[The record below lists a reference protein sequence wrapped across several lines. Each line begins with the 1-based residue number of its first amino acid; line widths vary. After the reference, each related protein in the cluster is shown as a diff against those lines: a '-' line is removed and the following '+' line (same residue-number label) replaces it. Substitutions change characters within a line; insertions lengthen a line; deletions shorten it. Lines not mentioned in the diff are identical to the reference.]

1 MLDVTERRRLEE
13 ANLQAQKLA
22 SLGTL
27 AGGIAHDFNNILQA
41 IQGNAEL
48 ALDLAETDGPVA
60 ESLVE
65 IRKASGRAAELVRRI
80 MAFGRP
86 RGTSRDVV
94 DLGTATRDVLKLL
107 RLTLPAEVSIETA
120 FSADTPAVFADA
132 GQIHEAL
139 VNLTTNAA
147 HAIGPRAGTITYAI
161 APVEIDDERARAI
174 PNLRPGTY
182 ARLTVT
188 DTGRGMDAAT
198 VERVFDAF
206 FTTKGVGEGVGLGL
220 SIVHGIMRSH
230 DGAVT
235 VESRPGAGATF
246 ALYFPTVAHL
256 ALASD
261 APTGEPGRRE
271 ASWRVLLVDDEHA
284 LVSLATKVLSRMGHE
299 ITACTD
305 PREALAVFR
314 SRPDGFDVVVTDLSM
329 PHMSGFEL
337 TRELL
342 AIRPEVCV
350 VLTTGHVR
358 AEDQQA
364 VDGIGIRAV
373 VRKPYA
379 FEELGQVITHL
390 LASAD

>member
-1 MLDVTERRRLEE
+1 M
-13 ANLQAQKLA
+13 
-22 SLGTL
+22 
-27 AGGIAHDFNNILQA
+27 
-41 IQGNAEL
+41 
-48 ALDLAETDGPVA
+48 
-60 ESLVE
+60 
-65 IRKASGRAAELVRRI
+65 
-80 MAFGRP
+80 
-86 RGTSRDVV
+86 
-94 DLGTATRDVLKLL
+94 
-107 RLTLPAEVSIETA
+107 
-120 FSADTPAVFADA
+120 
-132 GQIHEAL
+132 
-139 VNLTTNAA
+139 
-147 HAIGPRAGTITYAI
+147 
-161 APVEIDDERARAI
+161 
-174 PNLRPGTY
+174 Y
-182 ARLTVT
+182 ARLTVN

-379 FEELGQVITHL
+379 FEDLGQVITDL